1 MPSIISMAFAISGS
15 ILVAIALYKV
25 FQRINP
31 ANVTEYLRCQGEFW
45 ESELNNCS
53 IGLDRVPQ
61 QPVNTYTNV
70 LYLTGGLLVMFEFNT
85 LPTFVFSLAALF
97 LCIASALF
105 HALSNYWSAKIDV
118 SAMYAIFTALVVY
131 AATTFFVI
139 GDPLVALIMFIVAAI
154 MGYLLTYVFS
164 INFIFGVPIIALLVF
179 ALLIFSRWQ
188 QGLHIFNVNW
198 VVSLT
203 LLLVGIV
210 TFLFDKWRIFPIP
223 RWGHGF
229 WHILTAIAIPLL
241 FYSIY
246 SIN

>member
-1 MPSIISMAFAISGS
+1 MPSIISIAFAISGS

-53 IGLDRVPQ
+53 TGLDRVPQ

-105 HALSNYWSAKIDV
+105 HALSNYWSAKLDV

-139 GDPLVALIMFIVAAI
+139 GDPLVALIMFIVAVI

-164 INFIFGVPIIALLVF
+164 VNFIFGVPIIALLVF
-179 ALLIFSRWQ
+179 GLLIFNRSQ
-188 QGLHIFNVNW
+188 QGLPIINVNW
-198 VVSLT
+198 VVSLV

>member
-1 MPSIISMAFAISGS
+1 MPSIISIAFAISGS

-31 ANVTEYLRCQGEFW
+31 ANVTEYLGCQGEFW

-53 IGLDRVPQ
+53 TGLDRVPQ

-70 LYLTGGLLVMFEFNT
+70 LYLTGGLLLMFEFNT

-105 HALSNYWSAKIDV
+105 HALSNYWSAKLDV

-139 GDPLVALIMFIVAAI
+139 GDPLVALIMFIVAVI

-164 INFIFGVPIIALLVF
+164 VNFIFGVPIIALLVF
-179 ALLIFSRWQ
+179 GLLIFNRSQ
-188 QGLHIFNVNW
+188 QGLPIINVNW
-198 VVSLT
+198 VVSLV

>member
-1 MPSIISMAFAISGS
+1 MPLIISIAFSISGS
-15 ILVAIALYKV
+15 ILIAIALYKV

-31 ANVTEYLRCQGEFW
+31 ANVTEYLSCRGDFW

-53 IGLDRVPQ
+53 TGLDRVPQ

-70 LYLTGGLLVMFEFNT
+70 LYLTGGFLVMFELNT
-85 LPTFVFSLAALF
+85 LPAFVFSLAALF

-105 HALSNYWSAKIDV
+105 HALSNYWSAKLDV

-139 GDPLVALIMFIVAAI
+139 GDPAVALIMFIIAAI
-154 MGYLLTYVFS
+154 MGYLLTYAFPVK
-164 INFIFGVPIIALLVF
+164 FIFGVPIIALLVF
-179 ALLIFSRWQ
+179 ALLIYSRWQ
-188 QGLHIFNVNW
+188 QGLPIINVYW
-198 VVSLT
+198 VVSLA
-203 LLLVGIV
+203 LFLVGLV
-210 TFLFDKWRIFPIP
+210 TWFFDKWRIFPMP

-229 WHILTAIAIPLL
+229 WHILTAVAIPLL

-246 SIN
+246 LLT